1 MESVI
6 KEVLRPIVRSFIED
20 RTRSLFVKAANWLDA
35 NVPNRTAKI
44 LIGMVL
50 GLAAFFAIPVLT
62 GLAGF

>member
-35 NVPNRTAKI
+35 NVPGRTAKI